1 MWTQK
6 WADYMKRIKTIL
18 AAIICLLPTL
28 AHAEKT
34 LELWTFI
41 DPAGDSPRSKAL
53 SQIIKTFEEH
63 NPDVKIRPT
72 VFAWNQIN
80 LAFMKAG
87 RSGKVPDVT
96 MLNSGR
102 IQRVVAAN
110 YLRPLDGYLEKTGQ
124 RSDYI
129 LLPNAI
135 GEDKKVYGV
144 PYEVRALGFLYR
156 SDLLQK
162 AGLGKPNN
170 LRELVASA
178 KKMQELQ
185 GPTFVGVGIG
195 FDPKQD
201 SAEKFYIPAV
211 TALGG
216 KILKNDGSADFVTPE
231 NIKVMNLVRDLV
243 QTDKVMPLDVGLTGP
258 DQVRTLAEA
267 GRVGYY
273 FQGSHWLLTLRT
285 KLPKDAK
292 LDFMPVPLMNG
303 DGVQPV
309 FVEGWNLS
317 IPVNAE
323 EPDLAWKLIELWTSP
338 EIQIMQAKVAGYLPM
353 RKSAAS
359 KVDPNA
365 PDTAH
370 IKPLLDLIGS
380 NAMNFKWPVNTDAL
394 QEALGIAVSNVI
406 ADKQKTEDALREA
419 EKAYN
424 SMRE

>member
-1 MWTQK
+1 
-6 WADYMKRIKTIL
+6 MKRIVL
-18 AAIICLLPTL
+18 AALLCLLPAL

-53 SQIIKTFEEH
+53 AQIIQSFEQK
-63 NPDVKIRPT
+63 NPDVKVKPT
-72 VFAWNQIN
+72 IFAWNQIN

-87 RSGKVPDVT
+87 QAGKVPDLT

-110 YLRPLDGYLEKTGQ
+110 FLRPLDSYLDASGQ
-124 RSDYI
+124 RDDYI
-129 LLPNAI
+129 LMPNAI
-135 GEDKKVYGV
+135 GADKKVYGV

-156 SDLLQK
+156 ADVLEK
-162 AGLGKPNN
+162 AGIAQPKNLG
-170 LRELVASA
+170 ELVASA
-178 KKMQELQ
+178 KKMQEIQ
-185 GPTFVGVGIG
+185 GPNFIGVGIG

-211 TALGG
+211 AALGG
-216 KILKNDGSADFVTPE
+216 KMLKADGSADFVTPE
-231 NIKVMNLVRDLV
+231 NLKVMNFVHDLV
-243 QTDKVMPLDVGLTGP
+243 QKDKVMPLDVGLTGP
-258 DQVRTLAEA
+258 DQVRTLVEA

-285 KLPKDAK
+285 KLPQGSK
-292 LDFMPVPLMNG
+292 LDFMPVPLLDGNG
-303 DGVQPV
+303 EQPV

-317 IPVNAE
+317 IPAGAK
-323 EPDLAWKLIELWTSP
+323 EPDLAWKLIEHWTSP
-338 EIQIMQAKVAGYLPM
+338 EVQIMQAKVAGYLPM

-359 KVDPNA
+359 KVDPNS

-370 IKPLLDLIGS
+370 IKPLLDVIGS
-380 NAMNFKWPVNTDAL
+380 NAMNFKWPLNTDAL
-394 QEALGIAVSNVI
+394 QESLGVAISNVM
-406 ADKQKTEDALREA
+406 AEKQKPEDALREA
-419 EKAYN
+419 EKNYN

>member
-1 MWTQK
+1 M
-6 WADYMKRIKTIL
+6 IL
-18 AAIICLLPTL
+18 AALLCLVPIL

-41 DPAGDSPRSKAL
+41 DPAGDNPRSKAL
-53 SQIIKTFEEH
+53 ATVIHTFEQQ
-63 NPDVKIRPT
+63 NPGVTVKPT
-72 VFAWNQIN
+72 IFAWNQIN

-87 RSGKVPDVT
+87 QAGKVPDLT

-110 YLRPLDGYLEKTGQ
+110 FLRPLDDYLDKMGQ

-129 LLPNAI
+129 LMPNAI
-135 GEDKKVYGV
+135 GVDQKVYGV

-156 SDLLQK
+156 SDLLEK
-162 AGLGKPNN
+162 AGLPKPKN
-170 LRELVASA
+170 LHELVVSA
-178 KKMQELQ
+178 QRMQEAQ
-185 GPTFVGVGIG
+185 GPNFIGVGIG

-216 KILKNDGSADFVTPE
+216 KMLKSDGSADFVTPE
-231 NIKVMNLVRDLV
+231 NLKVMNFVHDLV
-243 QTDKVMPLDVGLTGP
+243 HKDKVMPLDVGLTGP
-258 DQVRTLAEA
+258 DQVRTLVEA

-285 KLPKDAK
+285 KLPAGAK
-292 LDFMPVPLMNG
+292 LDFMPVPLLDK
-303 DGVQPV
+303 DGEQPV
-309 FVEGWNLS
+309 FVEGWNLG
-317 IPVNAE
+317 IPINAK

-338 EIQIMQAKVAGYLPM
+338 DIQIMQANVAGYLPM

-365 PDTAH
+365 PGTAH
-370 IKPLLDLIGS
+370 IKLLLDVIGS
-380 NAMNFKWPVNTDAL
+380 NAMNFKWPLNTDAL
-394 QEALGIAVSNVI
+394 QEALGVAVSNVM
-406 ADKQKTEDALREA
+406 ADKGKPEQALREA
-419 EKAYN
+419 EKNYN

>member
-1 MWTQK
+1 M
-6 WADYMKRIKTIL
+6 
-18 AAIICLLPTL
+18 
-28 AHAEKT
+28 
-34 LELWTFI
+34 
-41 DPAGDSPRSKAL
+41 
-53 SQIIKTFEEH
+53 
-63 NPDVKIRPT
+63 
-72 VFAWNQIN
+72 
-80 LAFMKAG
+80 
-87 RSGKVPDVT
+87 
-96 MLNSGR
+96 
-102 IQRVVAAN
+102 
-110 YLRPLDGYLEKTGQ
+110 
-124 RSDYI
+124 
-129 LLPNAI
+129 
-135 GEDKKVYGV
+135 
-144 PYEVRALGFLYR
+144 
-156 SDLLQK
+156 
-162 AGLGKPNN
+162 
-170 LRELVASA
+170 
-178 KKMQELQ
+178 Q
-185 GPTFVGVGIG
+185 GPNFVGVGIG

-216 KILKNDGSADFVTPE
+216 RILKTDGSADFVTPE
-231 NIKVMNLVRDLV
+231 NIKVMNFVRDLV

-285 KLPKDAK
+285 KLPQDAK

-309 FVEGWNLS
+309 FVEGWNLG
-317 IPVNAE
+317 IPVNAK

-338 EIQIMQAKVAGYLPM
+338 DIQIMQAKVAGYLPM

-380 NAMNFKWPVNTDAL
+380 NAMNFKWPINTDAL
-394 QEALGIAVSNVI
+394 QEALGIAVSNVM
-406 ADKQKTEDALREA
+406 ADKQKPEDALREA
-419 EKAYN
+419 EKTYN